1 MCNLIIGFVDSNGT
15 VDSSSIVTYFQQAV
29 DWGIQAAGAYLSF
42 LGATFLV
49 VRLFSSK

>member
-1 MCNLIIGFVDSNGT
+1 MFNLIVGFVDSRGT
-15 VDSSSIVTYFQQAV
+15 IDASSMVTYFQQAV
-29 DWGIQAAGAYLSF
+29 DWGVQAAGSYLSF